1 MNPMMAYFYTAL
13 LLAVLGGAWLLLGW
27 LSSVLGG
34 WTKLA
39 SRYGFKR
46 SFTGQTF
53 PARSAMLGMTRYT
66 NCLTMGVNR
75 EGLYLEVF
83 VWMRLSHTPLF
94 IPWTDMIGKIE
105 DSWLTKI
112 LVLTFKPIPR
122 VSIELP
128 MNTALELKAAAQTS
142 KAFPEIA

>member
-13 LLAVLGGAWLLLGW
+13 LLAVLGGAWMLLGW

-39 SRYGFKR
+39 SQYGFKKP
-46 SFTGQTF
+46 FTGKTF
-53 PARSAMLGMTRYT
+53 PTRSAILGMTRYA
-66 NCLTMGVNR
+66 NCLTLGANE

-83 VWMRLSHTPLF
+83 VWMKLSHPPLF
-94 IPWTDMIGKIE
+94 IPWSDMTGKIE

-112 LVLTFKPIPR
+112 LVLTFKSIPR

-128 MNTALELKAAAQTS
+128 MNTALELKVAAQTS